1 MIYPLAPRIDRV
13 ARYEVRNVLEAN
25 ILVTTSD
32 MLKKV
37 FVFIFTTIGGSVGW
51 AAGASIEGTMTAF
64 MLSMVGTGIGM
75 YAGFK
80 LADRYTP

>member
-1 MIYPLAPRIDRV
+1 
-13 ARYEVRNVLEAN
+13 
-25 ILVTTSD
+25 

>member
-1 MIYPLAPRIDRV
+1 M
-13 ARYEVRNVLEAN
+13 LEAN

>member
-1 MIYPLAPRIDRV
+1 MV
-13 ARYEVRNVLEAN
+13 EAN